1 MLGVC
6 MYEIYNPSFHH
17 GTFNP
22 NPIKWINTH
31 TGYYKMRMSYHAP
44 RIKRR
49 QLHAAPADWP
59 MVSSAGLQMAAEN

>member
-1 MLGVC
+1 
-6 MYEIYNPSFHH
+6 
-17 GTFNP
+17 
-22 NPIKWINTH
+22 
-31 TGYYKMRMSYHAP
+31 MRMSYHAP